1 MKEKA
6 MRGKPHCKGCR
17 KLLASMAA
25 IASAIAMAEEVKG
38 VAGNP
43 FSALTGQPVGDPH
56 IVEWKGRLYMFA
68 GHDFSPASKGYD
80 LRDWWVWSTSDLVGW
95 KLESVLKP
103 EDTFLRRP
111 FRSCWATFGV
121 PFPDGWRYY
130 FSAGPA
136 EIGVVTAKTPAGPW
150 SDPLGRPL
158 VAKGEYRTE
167 ARDPDVLL
175 DDDGSAYIVFGTF
188 NYFIAKL
195 GADGLSLAEKA
206 RPVRIDGAF
215 GPYGRGK
222 TDDKPSLHKRNGL
235 YYLSW
240 SSFYAVST
248 NVYGPYG
255 YRGSVIDAAHVS
267 PKFRRDRI
275 ELHYDRHG
283 NFFQFNGQWY
293 YIANDYSQPG
303 RTRYFRDA
311 VMGYVHYRDNGDI
324 APVRIDE
331 VGVGQYDASRGEI
344 EAEDF
349 FAVRGAKVGEHPV
362 CGFELRMG
370 AGNAVRYPNIHNV
383 QANATL
389 EISMCGNAGGGTLEF
404 REGLPDGRILGTVN
418 VRRGRPGHFTKSAVK
433 LQNAPGTLDL
443 WIVAKGGGTELCR
456 IDWFSFCHQP

>member
-1 MKEKA
+1 MIKVPNCLKA
-6 MRGKPHCKGCR
+6 F
-17 KLLASMAA
+17 LLISVCAATAAVAASDADCA
-25 IASAIAMAEEVKG
+25 KAV
-38 VAGNP
+38 VGNP
-43 FSALTGQPVGDPH
+43 ISALIGRPVGDTH
-56 IVEWKGRLYMFA
+56 MIEWKGRVYLFA
-68 GHDFSPASKGYD
+68 GHDFALESRGYD
-80 LRDWWVWSTSDLVGW
+80 LRDWWVWSSSDLLEW

-111 FRSCWATFGV
+111 FNSCWATFGV

-130 FSAGPA
+130 FSAGPT

-150 SDPLGRPL
+150 SDPLGKPL
-158 VAKGEYRTE
+158 VAKGEYRTQ

-188 NYFIAKL
+188 KYFIAKL

-206 RPVRIDGAF
+206 RPVEIKGEF
-215 GPYGRGK
+215 GPYGQGR

-240 SSFYAVST
+240 SSFYAVSE
-248 NVYGPYG
+248 NVYGPYR
-255 YRGSVIDAAHVS
+255 YRGSVIDAAYVA

-293 YIANDYSQPG
+293 YVANDYSQPG

-349 FAVRGAKVGEHPV
+349 FAVRGAKVGECPV
-362 CGFELRMG
+362 GGFELRMG
-370 AGNAVRYPNIHNV
+370 DGNAVRYPNIRNV
-383 QANATL
+383 PENATL
-389 EISMCGNAGGGTLEF
+389 ALSLWGRAGGTLEF
-404 REGLPDGRILGTVN
+404 REGKPDGRLLGSVN
-418 VRRGRPGHFTKSAVK
+418 VKRGNSGHFRKYSAK

-443 WIVAKGGGTELCR
+443 WIVAKSGGTELCH
-456 IDWFSFCHQP
+456 IDWLAFSR

>member
-1 MKEKA
+1 MNMNKK
-6 MRGKPHCKGCR
+6 M
-17 KLLASMAA
+17 
-25 IASAIAMAEEVKG
+25 AMALICAAT
-38 VAGNP
+38 VAVAASDADGAKAVVGNP
-43 FSALTGQPVGDPH
+43 ISALIGRPVGDTH
-56 IVEWKGRLYMFA
+56 MIEWKGRVYLFA
-68 GHDFSPASKGYD
+68 GHDFALESKGYD
-80 LRDWWVWSTSDLVGW
+80 LRDWWVWSSSDLLEW

-111 FRSCWATFGV
+111 SKSCWATFGV

-130 FSAGPA
+130 FSAGPT

-150 SDPLGRPL
+150 SDPLGKPL
-158 VAKGEYRTE
+158 VAKGEYRTQ

-188 NYFIAKL
+188 KYFIAKL

-206 RPVRIDGAF
+206 RPVEIRGEF
-215 GPYGRGK
+215 GPYGQGK

-240 SSFYAVST
+240 SSFYAVSE
-248 NVYGPYG
+248 NVYGPYR
-255 YRGSVIDAAHVS
+255 YRGSVIDAAYVA

-293 YIANDYSQPG
+293 YVANDYSQPG
-303 RTRYFRDA
+303 RTRFFRDA

-349 FAVRGAKVGEHPV
+349 FAVRGAKVGECPV
-362 CGFELRMG
+362 GGFELRMG
-370 AGNAVRYPNIHNV
+370 DGNAVRYPNIRNV
-383 QANATL
+383 PENATL
-389 EISMCGNAGGGTLEF
+389 ALSLWGRAGGTLEF
-404 REGLPDGRILGTVN
+404 REGRPDGRLLGSVN
-418 VRRGRPGHFTKSAVK
+418 VKRGNPGHFRKFSAK
-433 LQNAPGTLDL
+433 LQNALGTLDL
-443 WIVAKGGGTELCR
+443 WIVAKGGGAELCH
-456 IDWFSFCHQP
+456 IDWLAFSR

>member
-1 MKEKA
+1 MKMNKKTALALICAATVAVAASNADGAKA
-6 MRGKPHCKGCR
+6 
-17 KLLASMAA
+17 
-25 IASAIAMAEEVKG
+25 V
-38 VAGNP
+38 VGNP
-43 FSALTGQPVGDPH
+43 ISALIGRPVGDTH
-56 IVEWKGRLYMFA
+56 MIEWKGRVYLFA
-68 GHDFSPASKGYD
+68 GHDFALESKGYD
-80 LRDWWVWSTSDLVGW
+80 LRDWWVWSSSDLLEW

-103 EDTFLRRP
+103 EDTFLKRP
-111 FRSCWATFGV
+111 FKSCWATFGV

-130 FSAGPA
+130 FSAGPT

-150 SDPLGRPL
+150 SDPLGKPL
-158 VAKGEYRTE
+158 VAKGEYRTQ

-188 NYFIAKL
+188 KYFIAKL

-206 RPVRIDGAF
+206 RPVEIKGEF
-215 GPYGRGK
+215 GPYGQGK

-240 SSFYAVST
+240 SSFYAVSE
-248 NVYGPYG
+248 NVYGPYR
-255 YRGSVIDAAHVS
+255 YRGSVIDAAYVA

-293 YIANDYSQPG
+293 YVANDYSQPG
-303 RTRYFRDA
+303 RTRFFRDA

-349 FAVRGAKVGEHPV
+349 FAAAHGRWQRRAVSEHPQRTRKRHARALALGQGRRYARIPRGETRRTPPWIRQREAWKSRPFQEV
-362 CGFELRMG
+362 LRQV
-370 AGNAVRYPNIHNV
+370 AKRARH
-383 QANATL
+383 ARSL
-389 EISMCGNAGGGTLEF
+389 DRRKRRRRGTLPY
-404 REGLPDGRILGTVN
+404 RLARVKMIDG
-418 VRRGRPGHFTKSAVK
+418 
-433 LQNAPGTLDL
+433 
-443 WIVAKGGGTELCR
+443 E
-456 IDWFSFCHQP
+456 